1 MSDSFLRTRP
11 DGPDRH
17 IRLLRFCVGVIGL
30 WCVVSGVLAWSEW
43 QGVWHGPKNIELQAF
58 RAWLNWSSLAAPLV
72 LVAAG
77 VRLLQAARW
86 PAKVLWL
93 TVVVLCAIGNWA
105 RLVEPQMLV
114 VRSSTV
120 QGIPAGASPLRIALV
135 SDIHLG
141 TYVRQWHLQKLV
153 NQLNALE
160 VDVVVVAG
168 DWTYEPPLD
177 LVAAFAPIGQLRH
190 PVLAVLGNHDV
201 EKPGPALQA
210 QLRAALEQHRVTFLE
225 GKSLQF
231 KGWEWVGVGD
241 YWGGQ
246 PEKDVKK
253 VLASPNPRRIVVTH
267 QPDAVSLF
275 PPHSAFL
282 TVAGHTHGGQI
293 QLPWLTVKNM
303 EQFTVNPWYQGR
315 YDLPQSTLFVTTGTG
330 FTGLPARFLT
340 PPRIDVLRLQP

>member
-1 MSDSFLRTRP
+1 M
-11 DGPDRH
+11 
-17 IRLLRFCVGVIGL
+17 
-30 WCVVSGVLAWSEW
+30 
-43 QGVWHGPKNIELQAF
+43 
-58 RAWLNWSSLAAPLV
+58 AAPLV
-72 LVAAG
+72 LLLVLL
-77 VRLLQAARW
+77 RLLRANSWIRRT
-86 PAKVLWL
+86 PWL
-93 TVVVLCAIGNWA
+93 LLLLLVAIGNWA

-114 VRSSTV
+114 VRESSLA
-120 QGIPAGASPLRIALV
+120 GIPAGATPLRIALV

-153 NQLNALE
+153 NQLNALD

-177 LVAAFAPIGQLRH
+177 LVKAFAPIGQIRH

-210 QLRAALEQHRVTFLE
+210 QLRSALEQHRVTFLE
-225 GKSLQF
+225 GKSLQLT
-231 KGWEWVGVGD
+231 GWEWVGVGD
-241 YWGGQ
+241 YWGGH
-246 PEKDVKK
+246 PERDVKA

-275 PPHSAFL
+275 PHHTAFL

-293 QLPWLTVKNM
+293 ALPWLTVKNM

-340 PPRIDVLRLQP
+340 PPRVDVLSLQP